1 MTKLEKA
8 YNNRTART
16 VGLVQK
22 VMFLYCNAVYAVIS
36 RYYDI
41 ETDNYSPV
49 TIYYNI
55 QIDDIDDI

>member
-8 YNNRTART
+8 YDNTTART
-16 VGLVQK
+16 VELVQK

-41 ETDNYSPV
+41 KIETDN
-49 TIYYNI
+49 
-55 QIDDIDDI
+55 